1 MPSRASLTFACPGP
15 ERVYDITHHIE
26 PWYDIGFYLGVK
38 IPYLEDLKGLPSGQ
52 MSRIMRW
59 WLGGD
64 RHMFD
69 YIMEPCWQ
77 TLVKAIAH
85 PAGGDNVPLAEEIAL
100 SHLAP
105 TDTKFIGVQYSSTVC
120 DELTPLHEKWYDLG
134 VKLQIDRKVL
144 DGIKTRNNP
153 ASYLNHVVME
163 WLKLNSSLSCLPT
176 WNHLI
181 KAIALMDEE
190 EEAKVLQQSH
200 PVTRDITRGN
210 TVSTIRLDVE
220 NSLIEVVDTIAKL
233 KDQWQALGLALKLD
247 PSVVQEVS
255 GSTPKDCLHKVVT
268 LWLRH
273 DKVIPSWQEL
283 VDCLLHRLWGDNS
296 SIIKK
301 IIMEHPH
308 NTAPVILE
316 EQKEQTKWLND
327 EAKRLYDEAMKKG
340 YAECSTIKCLIHG
353 SAGVGKT
360 HVKHLLLKMPPPE
373 LRIST
378 GIADNPVRAVTVS
391 AVGVSKQDEDDWYI
405 LDGDYD
411 LMRTVSQMIKG
422 YVLPLPKDA
431 PREVQPVS
439 HSSDPGPSRSSSD
452 GYEDVLM
459 SSPPVTSNHTH
470 DVMVSSPDEQH
481 IHTADTQSIVRASA
495 PGSIQ
500 LDTTTSQISV
510 EESFISIINQLSGN
524 KEHLKMKWIHLV
536 DSGGQPQ
543 FHHLLPFFVSNL
555 SMVLFVLKLSEQFD
569 QKRKIACY
577 GTDGKM
583 IGGSFESC
591 LSHQE
596 VMTRFLKAFQFSAM
610 CPQVVVIGTHK
621 DLEGKC
627 GESNESRKEK
637 NRKVKEC
644 LQLNKKCIPL
654 YVGQDMAEVIFGVNS
669 QIPDSK
675 DRAIAK
681 VLRTKISELSPTPE
695 NVPIAWFGLE
705 VLLHDLAHRKKREVL
720 SLLECKQ
727 IAERVQ
733 LKDAAFTAALNHF
746 MQCNILLYYPDVL
759 PDVVFCNPQVLL
771 SIITELVQQCYKLLK
786 QPDPTKPISGHWER
800 FKDYAYLTQKLL
812 DEFPGHYHDG
822 VFSSSDVLKLFAS
835 RSIVAAVGN
844 GEYLMPALLPECCLK
859 DIQSDLQS
867 GDPLLIRFKEG
878 CYPNG
883 VFCFLVAYLLNHS
896 KWTVCMKDG
905 KPKCLYSNSV
915 AFSASE
921 IPATIT
927 IMDTLSHFALHV
939 VLPHG
944 GPSPYSNIRAAI
956 HKGIMS
962 ACKHLGYQCAEE
974 DIIDAVYC
982 SHGDCVGGERHHA
995 LIRGKDNDF
1004 WARCCND
1011 ESRIKKINYP
1021 WAPATSIR
1029 RCEDL
1034 ECTSGHFLKIASFS
1048 FDWRRV
1054 GRRLLASQQNITDIH
1069 RDEPDEPN
1077 RREAML
1083 MMWQSQKGS
1092 LASYSV
1098 LAETFETLG
1107 YGEIAEKVKEMER
1120 QK

>member
-1 MPSRASLTFACPGP
+1 MAGP
-15 ERVYDITHHIE
+15 KGVSDITDHIE

-38 IPYLEDLKGLPSGQ
+38 IPYLEDLKGLRSGQ

-69 YIMEPCWQ
+69 YFMEPCWQ

-105 TDTKFIGVQYSSTVC
+105 TDMKFIGVQYSSMVS
-120 DELTPLHEKWYDLG
+120 DELTPLLEKWYDLG

-144 DGIKTRNNP
+144 SSIKTRNNS
-153 ASYLNHVVME
+153 ASHLNLVVME

-210 TVSTIRLDVE
+210 TVSTIKLDVE

-283 VDCLLHRLWGDNS
+283 VDCLLHRLWGDHL

-308 NTAPVILE
+308 NTAPMSLE
-316 EQKEQTKWLND
+316 EHKEQTKRLND
-327 EAKRLYDEAMKKG
+327 EAKRLYDEAMKRG

-431 PREVQPVS
+431 PSGVPAL
-439 HSSDPGPSRSSSD
+439 P
-452 GYEDVLM
+452 L
-459 SSPPVTSNHTH
+459 SSPLFSRCSILPPVLPSAWQ
-470 DVMVSSPDEQH
+470 VFQPCPCPSLCLAGVPALPLSSP
-481 IHTADTQSIVRASA
+481 ILS
-495 PGSIQ
+495 
-500 LDTTTSQISV
+500 SV
-510 EESFISIINQLSGN
+510 PALPLSSP
-524 KEHLKMKWIHLV
+524 LLS
-536 DSGGQPQ
+536 SGGQPQ

-555 SMVLFVLKLSEQFD
+555 SMVLFVFKLSEQLD
-569 QKRKIACY
+569 QKREIVCY
-577 GTDGKM
+577 GTD
-583 IGGSFESC
+583 
-591 LSHQE
+591 
-596 VMTRFLKAFQFSAM
+596 VMKRFLKAFQFSAVY
-610 CPQVVVIGTHK
+610 PQVVVIGTHK

-627 GESNESRKEK
+627 DQSNESREEK

-644 LQLNKKCIPL
+644 LQLNKKCIPF

-669 QIPDSK
+669 QTPGTE
-675 DRAIAK
+675 DRDVAK
-681 VLRTKISELSPTPE
+681 VLRTKISELSPSPE
-695 NVPIAWFGLE
+695 KEPIAWFGLE

-727 IAERVQ
+727 TAERVQ
-733 LKDAAFTAALNHF
+733 LKDAAFKEALSHF
-746 MQCNILLYYPDVL
+746 MKCNILLYYPDVL

-844 GEYLMPALLPECCLK
+844 GEYLMPALLPECCLG

-896 KWTVCMKDG
+896 KWTVCKKDG

-927 IMDTLSHFALHV
+927 IMDALTHFALHV

-944 GPSPYSNIRAAI
+944 GPSLYSNIRSAI
-956 HKGIMS
+956 HKGIMNT
-962 ACKHLGYQCAEE
+962 L
-974 DIIDAVYC
+974 
-982 SHGDCVGGERHHA
+982 
-995 LIRGKDNDF
+995 
-1004 WARCCND
+1004 
-1011 ESRIKKINYP
+1011 
-1021 WAPATSIR
+1021 ATSVQR
-1029 RCEDL
+1029 R
-1034 ECTSGHFLKIASFS
+1034 
-1048 FDWRRV
+1048 
-1054 GRRLLASQQNITDIH
+1054 
-1069 RDEPDEPN
+1069 
-1077 RREAML
+1077 
-1083 MMWQSQKGS
+1083 
-1092 LASYSV
+1092 
-1098 LAETFETLG
+1098 TL
-1107 YGEIAEKVKEMER
+1107 
-1120 QK
+1120 